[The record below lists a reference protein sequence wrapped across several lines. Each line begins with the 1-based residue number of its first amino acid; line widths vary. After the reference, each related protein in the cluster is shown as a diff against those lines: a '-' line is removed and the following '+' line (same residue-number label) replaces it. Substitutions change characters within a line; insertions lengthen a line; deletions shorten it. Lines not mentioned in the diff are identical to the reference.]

1 MFCPLKS
8 SAIVS
13 RDTIADG
20 NYAASG
26 EADIR
31 RSARRVTPASDAT
44 LVTKDKTNTG
54 SAAAAG
60 VVSGAPHGRRGD
72 LMRLELATGCPS
84 VGLSG
89 NNAVA
94 WECGLSRSGPVGPA
108 KKLQGSGFFVCGVQ
122 VVLTP
127 SGGRIEA
134 IALSAV
140 GNTHRRKG

>member
-1 MFCPLKS
+1 VFCPLKS
-8 SAIVS
+8 SVIVS
-13 RDTIADG
+13 RGTITDG

-31 RSARRVTPASDAT
+31 RPARRVTPASDAT
-44 LVTKDKTNTG
+44 LEVKDKTNTG

-72 LMRLELATGCPS
+72 LMRFEAARSNSS
-84 VGLSG
+84 VRSSC

-108 KKLQGSGFFVCGVQ
+108 KELQGSGPFVCGVQ
-122 VVLTP
+122 VVLAPSGDRFEVTP
-127 SGGRIEA
+127 SGDIDD
-134 IALSAV
+134 V
-140 GNTHRRKG
+140 HRRKG